1 MFTSE
6 RNCSQ
11 YKIGRRSL
19 ALVLGLAIAASPLVA
34 VSAAMAQDNTPFKIG
49 VLSDMS
55 GVVMDLSGPGTLTS
69 IKMAVEDHG
78 GKVLGR
84 PIQLLEGDH
93 LNKPD
98 IGISFARK
106 WYDEGVNAIFDV
118 GITSV
123 ALGVQDLAREKNKVA
138 IFLASASTDLT
149 GKNCGPN
156 TVQWTYT
163 SYSQANGV
171 VKQIQKDGGK
181 KWFFLTTDYAFGVN
195 SQRDATAMIQA
206 GGGTVVGS
214 AKHPFDA
221 TDFSSDLLKAQASG
235 ADVIA
240 LSTPSTL
247 APSIMKQAD
256 EFGIRPAQIVA
267 PLSVTLHDVKAMGL
281 STAQG
286 IYETTAFYWD
296 QNDETRAFAKRFFER
311 FKRMPNMIQASGYGA
326 VTHYLKSVDAAGS
339 DNAAAAI
346 EKMKN
351 TPVNDFMTKNA
362 HIRPDGLLERDQYV
376 LQVKT
381 PAQSKSEWDIY
392 TVVAT
397 VAGKDAYPA
406 PDPKVCNLAK

>member
-1 MFTSE
+1 MTLSLNMI
-6 RNCSQ
+6 RAAST
-11 YKIGRRSL
+11 RRSIL
-19 ALVLGLAIAASPLVA
+19 KAALVALATSGGIYNAS
-34 VSAAMAQDNTPFKIG
+34 AQDGEPFRIG
-49 VLSDMS
+49 ALSDMS

-69 IKMAVEDHG
+69 LKMAVEDYG

-84 PIQLLEGDH
+84 PIEVVVGDH

-98 IGISFARK
+98 IGISIARK
-106 WYDEGVNAIFDV
+106 WYDEDVHAIFDV

-123 ALGVQDLAREKNKVA
+123 ALGVQDLARQKNKVA

-149 GKNCGPN
+149 GKNCTEN

-163 SYSQANGV
+163 SYSQAYGV
-171 VKQIQKDGGK
+171 VRQIQKDGGK
-181 KWFFLTTDYAFGVN
+181 KWFFLTTDYAFGIN

-221 TDFSSDLLKAQASG
+221 TDFSSDLLKAQSSG

-281 STAQG
+281 QTAHG
-286 IYETTAFYWD
+286 IFETTAFYWD
-296 QNDETRAFAKRFFER
+296 QNDETRAFSKRFFER

-326 VTHYLKSVDAAGS
+326 VMHYLKAVDAAGT
-339 DNAAAAI
+339 DDTAAVLA
-346 EKMKN
+346 KLKSM
-351 TPVNDFMTKNA
+351 PVNDFMTKGA
-362 HIRPDGLLERDQYV
+362 HIRPDGLLQRDQYV

-381 PAQSKSEWDIY
+381 PEESKSEWDLY
-392 TVVAT
+392 KVVAT
-397 VAGKDAYPA
+397 IPGSEAYPPA
-406 PDPKVCNLAK
+406 DPTVCKLAK